1 MRLIKSKIK
10 GLFLT
15 VFILTVGTVPV
26 FAEDVVPN
34 SQAEIMLSFAP
45 LVKKAAPAVVNIF
58 TKKRVAQS
66 RSTLF
71 DDPFFKR
78 FFGQNFR
85 PKKNRK
91 QVQNSLGS
99 GVIVDSAGII
109 ITNYHVV
116 AGADEITV
124 ALQDRREFDARL
136 VVEDERTD
144 LAILKIE
151 PEEDGFPFLEFTDS
165 DTLEVG
171 DLVIAIGNPFGV
183 GQTVTSGIVSALDR
197 SAGVS
202 NEIQSFIQTDAAIN
216 PGNSGGALLTMDG
229 KLAGINSAI
238 FSKNGGSLG
247 IGFAI
252 PSNLVKAV
260 LKNGLATGKVT
271 RPWLG
276 ALGQAV
282 TSDVADGLGLERPGG
297 VLVNRVHP
305 LSAAHVAG
313 LRVGDVIISIDDKPV
328 FNLDALVFRIS
339 SSEIGTPTILDVY
352 RDGKLMDVTMLL
364 QPAPEQ
370 PLKNVMTLS
379 GPQPLAGAVVGNLSP
394 AHAIEL
400 GMSAFSNGVVMITI
414 TKGSIAERYGLRP
427 RDILLAVNGQEIT
440 DVIQTQSVLLAEK
453 ENWEIKIRRKGRTL
467 SFRVSS

>member
-1 MRLIKSKIK
+1 MRLIIRKIK
-10 GLFLT
+10 GLFL
-15 VFILTVGTVPV
+15 VAFILNAGVVPAH
-26 FAEDVVPN
+26 AEDVVPT

-58 TKKRVAQS
+58 TKKRITQS
-66 RSTLF
+66 RPTLF

-78 FFGQNFR
+78 FFGQNFGPQR
-85 PKKNRK
+85 NRE

-99 GVIVDSAGII
+99 GVIVDGAGII
-109 ITNYHVV
+109 VTNYHVV

-151 PEEDGFPFLEFTDS
+151 PEEDGFPSLEFTDS

-183 GQTVTSGIVSALDR
+183 GQTVTSGIISALDR

-305 LSAAHVAG
+305 LSTAHAAG
-313 LRVGDVIISIDDKPV
+313 LRVGDVIIAIDGKPV
-328 FNLDALVFRIS
+328 FDLDALVFRIS
-339 SSEIGTPTILDVY
+339 SGEIGNSTVLDVY
-352 RDGKLMDVTMLL
+352 RDGKLKEVTILL
-364 QPAPEQ
+364 QPAPEK
-370 PLKNVMTLS
+370 PLKNIMILT
-379 GPQPLAGAVVGNLSP
+379 GPQPLAGAVIGNLSP

-400 GMSAFSNGVVMITI
+400 GMSAFSSGVVITAI
-414 TKGSIAERYGLRP
+414 TRGSIAERYGLRP
-427 RDILLAVNGQEIT
+427 RDILLEVNGQKVT
-440 DVIQTQSVLLAEK
+440 DVIQAQSVLLAEK
-453 ENWEIKIRRKGRTL
+453 ENWEIQIRRKGRTL